1 MPEPVRE
8 PKKPLEYYLA
18 LRYTFN
24 VIADEESGYVIV
36 FPDLPGCLTQ
46 VEILDEIPA
55 MVEDV
60 RRLWIEVAYES
71 GYEIPEPS
79 YPEEYSGKFNVR
91 LPKRLHGTL
100 AEAAQAQGVSLNQY
114 VVALLARGDAQE
126 RVERR
131 LSAIE
136 SRLSAATAPAPE
148 LAAVGASK
156 EPDVLY
162 AREGARSPATS
173 RGARRVREK
182 RT

>member
-1 MPEPVRE
+1 MPNPMRE

-46 VEILDEIPA
+46 VESLVEIPA

-79 YPEEYSGKFNVR
+79 YPEEYSGQVNVR
-91 LPKRLHGTL
+91 LPKRLHG
-100 AEAAQAQGVSLNQY
+100 A
-114 VVALLARGDAQE
+114 
-126 RVERR
+126 
-131 LSAIE
+131 
-136 SRLSAATAPAPE
+136 
-148 LAAVGASK
+148 
-156 EPDVLY
+156 
-162 AREGARSPATS
+162 
-173 RGARRVREK
+173 
-182 RT
+182 